1 MVQVPLK
8 TEEFENFIGGEWR
21 PAASGALFE
30 TFDPATGELVAR
42 CADSDESDISAAV
55 SLAQQAFEKS
65 RWSKDPLLRYRV
77 LMEMA
82 AVLEAS
88 ISELATLDT
97 RETGKP
103 IADAFGEIRA
113 SIDSLRYA
121 SALARTVMGRS
132 RLNRPDSISMTIRE
146 PVGVIAQIIP
156 WNAPI
161 ILLVRD
167 LAPALAAGNVVVV
180 KPPSLAS
187 GVVAQMFKLFAGI
200 SEMPQGVLSLVTG
213 SAKAVGVPLVGH
225 PQVKMII
232 LTGSAETGKM
242 VYQVAAQQLK
252 RVHLELGGKSPFVVF
267 EDADLDRALPS
278 LVRNAYVFAGQ
289 FCMCASRLIV
299 ARSIHDALVDSLR
312 RRVEE
317 LVVGNG
323 IDPKTQMG
331 PMISGAQMESV
342 LEACDRGAKDADLV
356 TGGVQLTGEGKAGGY
371 FVAPT
376 IFDNVRSDSELAQV
390 ELFGPV
396 LSIQTFTTEEE
407 ALELANNTNYGLVGA
422 VWTNRLD
429 RAMRMS
435 QGIQAGTV
443 WVNTYYETFPEIES
457 GGTKDSGVGRTRGI
471 DGLNEFT
478 ELKHINIVYGAQP

>member
-1 MVQVPLK
+1 MVQASLK
-8 TEEFENFIGGEWR
+8 AEEFENFIGGEWR
-21 PAASGALFE
+21 PADSGTLFE
-30 TFDPATGELVAR
+30 TYDPATGELVAR
-42 CADSDESDISAAV
+42 CASSDERDVSSAVTMAQ
-55 SLAQQAFEKS
+55 LAFSKS
-65 RWSKDPLLRYRV
+65 RWAKDPLLRYRV

-82 AVLEAS
+82 AVLEAN
-88 ISELATLDT
+88 ISDLATLDT

-103 IADAFGEIRA
+103 IGDAFGEIRA
-113 SIDSLRYA
+113 SVDSLRYA
-121 SALARTVMGRS
+121 SALARTVVGRS

-167 LAPALAAGNVVVV
+167 LAPALAAGNVIVV

-187 GVVAQMFKLFAGI
+187 GVVAQMFKLFSSI
-200 SEMPQGVLSLVTG
+200 SELPEGVLSLVMG
-213 SAKAVGVPLVGH
+213 SANTVGVPLAEH
-225 PQVKMII
+225 RQVKMII
-232 LTGSAETGKM
+232 LTGSADTGKS
-242 VYQVAAQQLK
+242 VYQIAAKQLK

-267 EDADLDRALPS
+267 EDADIERAIPS
-278 LVRNAYVFAGQ
+278 LLRNAYVFAGQ

-299 ARSIHDALVDSLR
+299 ERSIHDSLVDALKS
-312 RRVEE
+312 RVEQ

-331 PMISGAQMESV
+331 PMISGSQMESV
-342 LEACDRGAKDADLV
+342 LEACERGAKDADLV
-356 TGGVQLTGEGKAGGY
+356 TGGFQLRGDSRDLGH
-371 FVAPT
+371 FIAPT
-376 IFDNVRSDSELAQV
+376 IFDNVKPDSELAQE

-396 LSIQTFTTEEE
+396 LSVQTFTNEEE

-457 GGTKDSGVGRTRGI
+457 GGTKDSGVGRTRGT

-478 ELKHINIVYGAQP
+478 ELKHVNFVYNSQP

>member
-1 MVQVPLK
+1 MVQASLK
-8 TEEFENFIGGEWR
+8 TEIFGNFIGGEWR
-21 PAASGALFE
+21 PADSGELFD

-42 CADSDESDISAAV
+42 CANSDVRDASAAV
-55 SLAQQAFEKS
+55 AMAQQAFEKS
-65 RWSKDPLLRYRV
+65 KWAKDPLLRYRV

-82 AVLEAS
+82 SVLEAN
-88 ISELATLDT
+88 ISDLAVLDT

-103 IADAFGEIRA
+103 IGDAMGEIRG
-113 SIDSLRYA
+113 SVDSLRYA
-121 SALARTVMGRS
+121 STLARTVVGRS
-132 RLNRPDSISMTIRE
+132 RVNRADSLSMTIRE
-146 PVGVIAQIIP
+146 PVGVIVQIIP

-187 GVVAQMFKLFAGI
+187 GVVAQMFQLFSGI
-200 SEMPQGVLSLVTG
+200 SELPAGTLSLVTG
-213 SAKAVGVPLVGH
+213 SASSVGTPLVED
-225 PQVKMII
+225 PRVKMII
-232 LTGSAETGKM
+232 LTGSAETGKA
-242 VYQVAAQQLK
+242 VYQAAARQLK

-267 EDADLDRALPS
+267 ADADLDRAIPS

-299 ARSIHDALVDSLR
+299 ERSIHDSVVEALKS
-312 RRVEE
+312 RVEA

-331 PMISGAQMESV
+331 PMISGSQMESV
-342 LEACDRGAKDADLV
+342 LEACDRGAKDSDLV
-356 TGGVQLTGEGKAGGY
+356 IGGSQLSGAGMALGH
-371 FVAPT
+371 FIAPT
-376 IFDNVRSDSELAQV
+376 IFDNVKPDSELAQE

-396 LSIQTFTTEEE
+396 LSIQTFTSEQE
-407 ALELANNTNYGLVGA
+407 ALELANNSKYGLVGA

-429 RAMRMS
+429 TAMRMS

-443 WVNTYYETFPEIES
+443 WVNTYNETFAEIES
-457 GGTKDSGVGRTRGI
+457 GGTKDSGVGRTRGT

-478 ELKHINIVYGAQP
+478 ELKHINLVYSA

>member
-1 MVQVPLK
+1 MVQASLE
-8 TEEFENFIGGEWR
+8 TMEFQNFIGGEWR
-21 PAASGALFE
+21 PADSGALFE
-30 TFDPATGELVAR
+30 TFDPATGELVAK
-42 CADSDESDISAAV
+42 CAASDGSDVSISV
-55 SLAQQAFEKS
+55 VLAQRAFEKT
-65 RWSKDPLLRYRV
+65 RWAKDPLLRFRV

-82 AVLEAS
+82 DVLEAN

-103 IADAFGEIRA
+103 IGDAFGEIRA
-113 SIDSLRYA
+113 SVDSLRYA
-121 SALARTVMGRS
+121 SALARTVVGRS
-132 RLNRPDSISMTIRE
+132 RLNRPDSISMTVRE

-187 GVVAQMFKLFAGI
+187 GVVAQMFTLFSGI
-200 SEMPQGVLSLVTG
+200 SELPEGVLSLVMG
-213 SAKAVGVPLVGH
+213 SANAVGVPLAEH
-225 PQVKMII
+225 RQVKMII
-232 LTGSAETGKM
+232 LTGSADTGRS
-242 VYQVAAQQLK
+242 VYQVAAKQLK
-252 RVHLELGGKSPFVVF
+252 RVHLELGGKSAFVVF
-267 EDADLDRALPS
+267 EDADLDRVLPS

-299 ARSIHDALVDSLR
+299 ERSIHDELVDSLR
-312 RRVEE
+312 SRVEE

-331 PMISGAQMESV
+331 PMISSAQMESV
-342 LEACDRGAKDADLV
+342 LEACDRGLKDADLV
-356 TGGVQLTGEGKAGGY
+356 TGGIQLKGEGKARGN
-371 FVAPT
+371 FIAPT
-376 IFDNVRSDSELAQV
+376 IFDNVKAESELAQE

-396 LSIQTFTTEEE
+396 LSIQSCAKEEE
-407 ALELANNTNYGLVGA
+407 ALDLANNTKYGLVGA

-443 WVNTYYETFPEIES
+443 WVNTYYETYPEIES
-457 GGTKDSGVGRTRGI
+457 GGTKDSGVGRTRGT

-478 ELKHINIVYGAQP
+478 ELKHINFVFNAQP